1 MGVGTRRCAVDTNFL
16 IDLASETPAAQGL
29 LGLLQGAR
37 FSVIATHTVL
47 HEAGGIAQAPRK
59 KAHAEAIIALQNL
72 RDWQITAIDLIPVG
86 HGICSEFAGNL
97 IKKGLLP
104 NDEFHDGLIVAEAA
118 LAGAAFLISSDAHLA
133 EIPPGDLKVAL
144 AAADLGSVDV
154 VKPRN
159 FFNALRARQLK

>member
-1 MGVGTRRCAVDTNFL
+1 MGAGTRRCAVDTNFL

-47 HEAGGIAQAPRK
+47 HELGGIAQAPRK
-59 KAHAEAIIALQNL
+59 RAYAEAAIALQNL
-72 RDWQITAIDLIPVG
+72 RGWQITAVDLIPVG
-86 HGICSEFAGNL
+86 RGICSEFAENL

-104 NDEFHDGLIVAEAA
+104 NDEFHDGVIVVE
-118 LAGAAFLISSDAHLA
+118 AAFLISSDAHLA
-133 EIPPGDLKVAL
+133 EISPGDLKVAL
-144 AAADLGSVDV
+144 TAADLGSVDV

-159 FFNALRARQLK
+159 FFNALRARRLK